1 MKTITQTLILL
12 LFVSTCYAQDY
23 YQEFAQYC
31 QAGDKE
37 KQLEV
42 LKKWDL
48 EETKSGNYYAA
59 YFNYY
64 ILQAKQEVLGL
75 QSTPHDGEQLALQDS
90 TGKTVG
96 YMGNQLFFHPG
107 LLEKAYAKIDEG
119 IRLHPDRLDLWFGKI
134 HTLRLVKKWP
144 EFTEEVIKVIKRSA
158 ENNNKWTWTN
168 DEKKEDG
175 KNFLLAS
182 LQDYQL
188 TLYNTQDD
196 ALLTNMREI
205 ALAILEEYPKH
216 IESLSNVSITYLL
229 TKEYD
234 KGLEYLLKAEAIA
247 PTDAIVLSNIA
258 TSYEYKKD
266 LKKAITYYE
275 KAAKHGDQE
284 IKGFCQSKIKELKK
298 KEK

>member
-1 MKTITQTLILL
+1 MKALTQTLILL

-31 QAGDKE
+31 RAGDEE
-37 KQLEV
+37 KQLET

-48 EETKSGNYYAA
+48 EEIKTGNYYAA

-64 ILQAKQEVLGL
+64 FLKAKQEMLGI
-75 QSTPHDGEQLALQDS
+75 QDTPHDGEQLAIQDS

-96 YMGNQLFFHPG
+96 YMGSQLVFDPE

-119 IRLHPDRLDLWFGKI
+119 IRFNPDRLDLWFGKI
-134 HTLRLVKKWP
+134 HTLGQVKRWP
-144 EFTEEVIKVIKRSA
+144 EFTEEIIKVVKRSA
-158 ENNNKWTWTN
+158 ENKNKWTWTN
-168 DEKKEDG
+168 DEKKESG
-175 KNFLLAS
+175 KDFFLSA
-182 LQDYQL
+182 LQDYQF
-188 TLYNTQDD
+188 TLYDTHDD
-196 ALLTNMREI
+196 ALLENIRKISFTVLGI
-205 ALAILEEYPKH
+205 YPKH
-216 IESLSNVSITYLL
+216 IESLNNVANTYLL
-229 TKEYD
+229 TKEFD

-266 LKKAITYYE
+266 FEKAIAYYE

-298 KEK
+298 KDE